1 MQGSFYLPRS
11 GGIFHIYLTFLGTD
25 FIGVSLQILGINILV
40 LHVNVMLLQ
49 DRFCSCRPPSCAETT
64 S

>member
-25 FIGVSLQILGINILV
+25 FFGVSLQILGDKYLSVTCKCYVIAGPV
-40 LHVNVMLLQ
+40 LFVQTAFL
-49 DRFCSCRPPSCAETT
+49 R
-64 S
+64 